1 MIYSNSRLSQQQQH
15 QREKH
20 SLLLAHEEG
29 KMVDFNDKLLLPSST
44 RSLKRRT
51 SLLEKGRDWVKI
63 RSFNT
68 PSIGR
73 ISFSLGTT
81 SDHSSSASS

>member
-1 MIYSNSRLSQQQQH
+1 MIYSNSRLSQQQQ
-15 QREKH
+15 REKH
-20 SLLLAHEEG
+20 SLLLAHEEA

-63 RSFNT
+63 LSFDT
-68 PSIGR
+68 DHR
-73 ISFSLGTT
+73 INDCFSLGST
-81 SDHSSSASS
+81 SDYPSSTSS